1 MLKFSLR
8 IALLSKIN
16 TQLLRNF
23 RFPYLVS
30 RYSLVFGLC
39 CSQVAWSQL
48 GDSYVNADNKSQKV
62 ENIRLWHS
70 PDRTRVVFEV
80 SQSVAYSMFS
90 LDKPRRLVVDIENA
104 DLSITLPDLDTA
116 NQHVSAIRFG
126 NNKNNVLRFVFELKK
141 PLRAVDFVLSPN
153 ELYGH
158 RLVIDIEDPNG
169 LESRNDFAQTRSSTG
184 PAYSANAGAGTNS
197 PSSSTN
203 QSESTAV
210 SVNEVIARPKVAPQT
225 QQEAG
230 PIIIAIDAG
239 HGGEDPG
246 ASGYRGTREKNITL
260 EIANRLKEIV
270 DKNPRMKSFMIRKGD
285 YYIDLHK
292 RREMARSVKADIF
305 ISIHADAFTKKSASG
320 LSVFALSQS
329 GATSAMASALATKE
343 NSSDLIGGVSLAGK
357 DALLAQVLVDLS
369 MNNTISESVNLGG
382 RVLSKLGG
390 IGKLHSRR
398 VEQAGFAVLKSADI
412 PSILI
417 ETGFITNPEEERNLK
432 SSRYQQK
439 LASAVYRAID
449 DYFSQ
454 TPFRSNASFA
464 STSYTGPDYKF
475 LVTPKS
481 KRSSKF
487 KDSNISAQS
496 HTVVRGDSL
505 SKIAQRYGISVA
517 KLKSINGLRSN
528 TVLLGQRLKLASSD
542 ASSDLTNVSRSGN
555 HVVKRGDSLS
565 KISSRY
571 NVTIRALKSANNLRK
586 DTVFLGQKLRIPGGK
601 TRSSGSKSP
610 ANPST
615 HKVKLGDTLSEI
627 ALLYGLTMTKIMRA
641 NQLSSRS
648 VLLGQVLKIPN

>member
-1 MLKFSLR
+1 M
-8 IALLSKIN
+8 LSKVN
-16 TQLLRNF
+16 THSHRNF
-23 RFPYLVS
+23 RFTYLIS
-30 RYSLVFGLC
+30 RYWLVFGLC
-39 CSQVAWSQL
+39 GSQVAWSQL
-48 GDSYVNADNKSQKV
+48 SDSYYNADNQSQKV

-80 SQSVAYSMFS
+80 SENVAYSMFS
-90 LDKPRRLVVDIENA
+90 LDKPRRLVLDIENA
-104 DLSITLPDLDTA
+104 NLSITLPDLDKA

-126 NNKNNVLRFVFELKK
+126 SNKENVLRFVFELKK

-158 RLVIDIEDPNG
+158 RLVIDIEDPNA
-169 LESRNDFAQTRSSTG
+169 LDLLNDFAQTRSSSG
-184 PAYSANAGAGTNS
+184 LAYSANADPGTS
-197 PSSSTN
+197 SRSTVSSSTN
-203 QSESTAV
+203 QRESTTV
-210 SVNEVIARPKVAPQT
+210 SLNEVIARPTMAPQT

-230 PIIIAIDAG
+230 PIVIAIDAG

-292 RREMARSVKADIF
+292 RREMARAVNADIF
-305 ISIHADAFTKKSASG
+305 ISIHADAFTKRSASG

-343 NSSDLIGGVSLAGK
+343 NASDLIGGISLAGK

-382 RVLSKLGG
+382 RVLSKLEG

-417 ETGFITNPEEERNLK
+417 ETGFITNPEEERKLK
-432 SSRYQQK
+432 SARYQQK
-439 LASAVYRAID
+439 FANAIYAAID

-464 STSYTGPDYKF
+464 STSYTGPDYKS
-475 LVTPKS
+475 LVTPKSTPRSNPKS
-481 KRSSKF
+481 KRSSN
-487 KDSNISAQS
+487 SVQS
-496 HTVVRGDSL
+496 HKVVRGDSL
-505 SKIAQRYGISVA
+505 SKIGQRYGITVA
-517 KLKSINGLRSN
+517 KLKKLNGLRGN
-528 TVLLGQRLKLASSD
+528 TVVLGQRLKLRSS
-542 ASSDLTNVSRSGN
+542 AGSSKLTEVSSPAVHMVR
-555 HVVKRGDSLS
+555 RGDSLS

-571 NVTIRALKSANNLRK
+571 NVTISALKAANNLRK
-586 DTVFLGQKLRIPGGK
+586 DTVYLGQKLRIPGGQA
-601 TRSSGSKSP
+601 GSET
-610 ANPST
+610 NPST
-615 HKVKLGDTLSEI
+615 HKVKRGDTLSEI
-627 ALLYGLTMTKIMRA
+627 ASMYGMTMTKIMRA